1 MLLGGALVGRDPGCG
16 HRIGLRVLAQMLLQA
31 DEGRLST
38 IRTEQ
43 DASYVRCGL
52 AEVCI
57 HLDLSMAVACQNRAV

>member
-43 DASYVRCGL
+43 EAAAC
-52 AEVCI
+52 AIQITC
-57 HLDLSMAVACQNRAV
+57 AVGWLKSAFTWT